1 MRSSTL
7 SPRTKV
13 VFNNASQARWVP
25 GMEVHTARPLFKTIG
40 FVFGL
45 FCLLMTYAS
54 GVRLYEHVLGGRSIP
69 QHGVSLVLDI
79 GGNVLLLGMSC
90 FGVIAVLLI
99 GRRGLDGVVGNWPYV
114 LPIVLVAVFCAAIAA
129 AFGARRM
136 TWVLPAASLF
146 GLVGLW
152 VGWSGLRQHGLSI
165 TTRVS
170 DMSLIRRQNETSQ

>member
-1 MRSSTL
+1 ME
-7 SPRTKV
+7 
-13 VFNNASQARWVP
+13 AQA
-25 GMEVHTARPLFKTIG
+25 ARPLFKTIG

-54 GVRLYEHVLGGRSIP
+54 GVRLYEHVLGGLSVP
-69 QHGVSLVLDI
+69 QHGMSLLLDI
-79 GGNVLLLGMSC
+79 GGNVLLLGVSC

-114 LPIVLVAVFCAAIAA
+114 LPAVLVAVFCATIAA
-129 AFGARRM
+129 TLGARRM

-146 GLVGLW
+146 GLIGLW
-152 VGWSGLRQHGLSI
+152 AGWSVLRQHGLPI
-165 TTRVS
+165 TARVS

>member
-1 MRSSTL
+1 M
-7 SPRTKV
+7 
-13 VFNNASQARWVP
+13 P
-25 GMEVHTARPLFKTIG
+25 GMEVQAARSLFKTIG

-54 GVRLYEHVLGGRSIP
+54 GVRLYEHVLGGRSMP
-69 QHGVSLVLDI
+69 QHAVSLVLDV

-90 FGVIAVLLI
+90 CGVIAVLLI
-99 GRRGLDGVVGNWPYV
+99 SPRGLDGVIGNWPYI
-114 LPIVLVAVFCAAIAA
+114 LPAVLVAVFCATMAA
-129 AFGARRM
+129 TLGARQM

-152 VGWSGLRQHGLSI
+152 AGWSVLRQHGLPI

-170 DMSLIRRQNETSQ
+170 DMSLIQRQSETSP